1 MSDDAWQG
9 VQQELS
15 RLTAL
20 LSQPADPK
28 RLYTFAD
35 GFQRLAKAYHVAL
48 KAEGKSSVRVQA
60 VEKALDLSTGKS
72 ELQRFVAGPATPQE
86 N

>member
-1 MSDDAWQG
+1 MSDNAWSS
-9 VQQELS
+9 VEQELS

-20 LSQPADPK
+20 LAAPRDAK
-28 RLYTFAD
+28 RLYSFAD
-35 GFQRLAKAYHVAL
+35 GFQRLAKAYHLAL

-60 VEKALDLSTGKS
+60 VEKALDLATGKS
-72 ELQRFVAGPATPQE
+72 ELQRFVASASGSPK